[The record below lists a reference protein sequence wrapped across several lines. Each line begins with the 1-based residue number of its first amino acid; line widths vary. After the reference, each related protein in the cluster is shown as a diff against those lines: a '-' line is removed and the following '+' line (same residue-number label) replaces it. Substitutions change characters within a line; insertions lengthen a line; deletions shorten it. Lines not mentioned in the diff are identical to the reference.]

1 MATIKQVAQHAGVSV
16 ATVSRVLNDKG
27 YVHEDTRKAVQKA
40 IEELQYNPNSVARS
54 LFKKSSNTIGLLIP
68 DITNPF
74 FPQLVR
80 AVEDVMY
87 PKGYTTILFNSDEN
101 IQHELDYLK
110 GMTSKYID
118 GVIVV
123 SNTLKWEH
131 LESLTVPV
139 IALDRHIDDRIASV
153 TIDNYESSFKALEF
167 LVERSC
173 RKIAHLAGPS
183 HVFTS
188 SERLRAYKD
197 FTQKHGLEEM
207 IQEGSYELQSGM
219 LNTMQLLTKY
229 QQVDAIFA
237 GNDVMAIGALKAAA
251 KLGINVPKELSV
263 MGFDGVEWGTAVTP
277 ELTTMQQPIYQIG
290 KKAAEMLLKRLETPG
305 LSPEHVRLNAE
316 LTVRQSTK

>member
-27 YVHEDTRKAVQKA
+27 YVHEDTRKAVLKA

-131 LESLTVPV
+131 LEPLTVPV

-167 LVERSC
+167 LVERGC
-173 RKIAHLAGPS
+173 RKIAHLAGPA

-251 KLGINVPKELSV
+251 KLGISVPKELSV

-290 KKAAEMLLKRLETPG
+290 QKAAEMLLKRLETPG